1 MARIQQ
7 TIDTSK
13 SIVEMRTLID
23 TKVLGRPEI
32 SLLIEQH
39 HWDGNVLHASGKL
52 GKGTIT
58 LEHQRVVIDIE
69 LSMFGSVAKGAIE
82 QQLND
87 QIKRIAG
94 GK

>member
-7 TIDTSK
+7 TVDTSK

-23 TKVLGRPEI
+23 TKVLGRPEV

-39 HWDGNVLHASGKL
+39 RWDGNVLHASGKL

-58 LEHQRVVIDIE
+58 LEHGKVIIDIE
-69 LSMFGSVAKGAIE
+69 LTMFGAAAKGVLE
-82 QQLND
+82 QQLSD
-87 QIKRIAG
+87 QIKRL